1 MKLTVLIPVYNEAAT
16 IADIVTRVRAIA
28 APDRSL
34 EIIVVDDGSTDGT
47 AAALEPLAGP
57 DLKVALQPRNGGKG
71 SALRAGLARATG
83 DVVVVQDADLEYD
96 PRDIPAVIEPIVTQ
110 GAPVVYGSRIL
121 GGNPHSYLSFYWGG
135 RLVTW
140 TFNALYRGR
149 LTDLT
154 TCYKAFR
161 RETLQSLPLAC
172 TGFEFCPEVTA
183 LLALR
188 RIPIREVPIGYR
200 PRSLEQGKKIRWT
213 DGVHALAT
221 LARLRLAAIWK
232 RPAR

>member
-1 MKLTVLIPVYNEAAT
+1 MKLTVLIPVYNEAST
-16 IADIVTRVRAIA
+16 IADIVTRVRSIA
-28 APDRSL
+28 APGRSL
-34 EIIVVDDGSTDGT
+34 EIIVVDDGSNDGT
-47 AAALEPLAGP
+47 AGALERLAGP
-57 DLKVALQPRNGGKG
+57 DLMVVRQPDNRGKG
-71 SALRAGLARATG
+71 AALRAGLVRATG

-96 PRDIPAVIEPIVTQ
+96 PSDIPAVIEPIVSQ

-121 GGNPHSYLSFYWGG
+121 GRNPHSYLRYYYGG
-135 RLVTW
+135 RAVTW
-140 TFNALYRGR
+140 AFNALYGGR

-161 RETLQSLPLAC
+161 RETLQGLPLTC

-213 DGVHALAT
+213 DGIRALAT
-221 LARLRLAAIWK
+221 LARLRLAGPWK
-232 RPAR
+232 RGSP